1 MRNDIYGV
9 YNNLEYRIGRKED
22 DWVNL
27 CSDDSNDIKNGFI
40 LYKGL
45 IYVKTVKLSEL
56 AGIYS
61 IKTYAN
67 YKGYKC
73 QVLKEQNGKLLLNA
87 IIGDY
92 KTCEDLGFQM
102 IDRGVYN
109 KWVDLK
115 ELNDIHEEKYKIL

>member
-9 YNNLEYRIGRKED
+9 YNNLEYRIGKRGED
-22 DWVNL
+22 WINL
-27 CSDDSNDIKNGFI
+27 CSEDSNDLKNGFT

-45 IYVKTVKLSEL
+45 IYIKTVKISEL
-56 AGIYS
+56 SGIYS

-73 QVLKEQNGKLLLNA
+73 QALKKLNDKVLLHA

-92 KTCEDLGFQM
+92 KICEALGFEM
-102 IDRGVYN
+102 VDRGVYN
-109 KWVDLK
+109 KWVNLK
-115 ELNDIHEEKYKIL
+115 ELVFIFSFKEK

>member
-9 YNNLEYRIGRKED
+9 YNNLEYRIGKRGED
-22 DWVNL
+22 WINL
-27 CSDDSNDIKNGFI
+27 CSEDSNDLKNGFT

-45 IYVKTVKLSEL
+45 IYIKTVKISEL
-56 AGIYS
+56 SGIYS

-73 QVLKEQNGKLLLNA
+73 QALKKLNDKVLLHA

-92 KTCEDLGFQM
+92 KICEALGFELV
-102 IDRGVYN
+102 DRGVYN
-109 KWVDLK
+109 KWVNLK
-115 ELNDIHEEKYKIL
+115 ELDDIHEEKNKIV

>member
-9 YNNLEYRIGRKED
+9 YNNLEYRVGKKGD

-27 CSDDSNDIKNGFI
+27 CSDDSNDIKNGFT
-40 LYKGL
+40 LYKGR
-45 IYVKTVKLSEL
+45 IYVKTVKISEL
-56 AGIYS
+56 TSMYS

-73 QVLKEQNGKLLLNA
+73 QVLKEQNDKLLVNA
-87 IIGDY
+87 MIVDY
-92 KTCEDLGFQM
+92 KICESLGFEM
-102 IDRGVYN
+102 ADRGVYN

-115 ELNDIHEEKYKIL
+115 DLKDIYEEKHKIL

>member
-1 MRNDIYGV
+1 MGKFV
-9 YNNLEYRIGRKED
+9 L
-22 DWVNL
+22 
-27 CSDDSNDIKNGFI
+27 DDSNDIKNGFI

-92 KTCEDLGFQM
+92 KICEDLGFQM